1 MATTTS
7 AASDADSLILKA
19 DTRGR
24 MLTPP
29 DRRERLL
36 DEFERSG
43 LSGLKYAALVGIK
56 YQTFASWVLRRRRE
70 RGLPKPAPKSR
81 LGAEQVRW
89 LEAVVKEAQP
99 PSASAHNALVLQL
112 PGGVRAELVAV
123 QQVELA
129 VALMRA
135 LDKPC

>member
-7 AASDADSLILKA
+7 SAPDADSLILKA

-43 LSGLKYAALVGIK
+43 LSGPKYAALVGIK

-70 RGLPKPAPKSR
+70 GGLPKPTPKSHP
-81 LGAEQVRW
+81 GAEQVCW

-99 PSASAHNALVLQL
+99 PSASARNALVLHL
-112 PGGVRAELVAV
+112 PGGVWVELVAT

-129 VALMRA
+129 VALVRA